1 VCLRLCRDAAA
12 SWREDHHSDALKE
25 TSSLNQQAIVV
36 VVGASVIA
44 ILIMLGVRRLIH
56 RRTVEVENDIVGW
69 LFSGVAV
76 LNAVLLAFVVFAV
89 YDRYSAL
96 RQTVT
101 EEAADI
107 VVVYRDTQTL
117 PEPARSDAQQALRN
131 YTDFVMKNEWK
142 SHGLILPH
150 KTPDALNPVWVAYRE
165 ANPPPPADAQG
176 RLHDL
181 EKQRHLRH
189 LASEN
194 SLPGGFW
201 PLLIGA
207 AVITIITSFFF
218 SMKEAWVQG
227 VLTVSLTAILIGTLL
242 LISSLNR
249 PFTGPTPISRGP
261 YQHALLE
268 FGALDK

>member
-1 VCLRLCRDAAA
+1 M
-12 SWREDHHSDALKE
+12 
-25 TSSLNQQAIVV
+25 NQEAVV
-36 VVGASVIA
+36 VVICASVVA
-44 ILIMLGVRRLIH
+44 VGGMLIIRRLVH

-101 EEAADI
+101 EEAADV

-117 PEPARSDAQQALRN
+117 PEPARSDAQLALRN
-131 YTDFVMKNEWK
+131 YTNFVMKNEWR

-150 KTPDALNPVWVAYRE
+150 KTADALNPVWHAYRE
-165 ANPPPPADAQG
+165 ASPPAPSDVVG
-176 RLHDL
+176 RLFDL

-201 PLLIGA
+201 PLLISA
-207 AVITIITSFFF
+207 AALTILTSFFF
-218 SMKEAWVQG
+218 SMKTSWVQG
-227 VLTVSLTAILIGTLL
+227 VLTVTLTAVLVGTLL

-249 PFTGPTPISRGP
+249 PFTGPTPISKGP

>member
-1 VCLRLCRDAAA
+1 MNEQAA
-12 SWREDHHSDALKE
+12 L
-25 TSSLNQQAIVV
+25 V
-36 VVGASVIA
+36 VVGASVLA
-44 ILIMLGVRRLIH
+44 LIGMAFVRRLVH

-101 EEAADI
+101 EEAADM

-117 PEPARSDAQQALRN
+117 PEPARSDAQRALRN
-131 YTDFVMKNEWK
+131 YATFVMNNEWK

-150 KTPDALNPVWVAYRE
+150 KTPDALNPVWNAYRE
-165 ANPPPPADAQG
+165 ASPPPPSDVSG

-201 PLLIGA
+201 PLLISA
-207 AVITIITSFFF
+207 AALTVIASFFF

-227 VLTVSLTAILIGTLL
+227 VLTVSLSAILIGTLL

-249 PFTGPTPISRGP
+249 PFTGPTPISKGP